1 MACAGEVG
9 EEAMEGEPRG
19 DVAGGGV
26 GIDEVGEAD
35 GDDPEGEEDAGEAD
49 AAGNVDAA
57 GAGRGGEG
65 ELGGAVTRSGSLS
78 RVQAMR

>member
-35 GDDPEGEEDAGEAD
+35 GDDPEGEENAGEAD
-49 AAGNVDAA
+49 AT

-78 RVQAMR
+78 RVQARR